1 MQDVLERL
9 AQAALQRVVGAV
21 GGFLAFQVFGRDRG
35 APEDEFVAVVA
46 PVQHRAGHRVVEG
59 LGALGL
65 AVLVQQ
71 RDVGQLDRRP
81 EGLVDLGLGKA
92 VEDPAHRLLDPRVVH
107 LDALAREQARGHPVP
122 GLEVPLRLARGVAE
136 QPVVPVEAGEDRARD
151 LRGPAVTG
159 PRAAAGPSPARFT
172 PDQAAFFACFD
183 LESASSPKNCS
194 SSVEPCSAVVE
205 ALPAVT
211 TCVIWSK

>member
-1 MQDVLERL
+1 MSLSVLRRPP
-9 AQAALQRVVGAV
+9 LQRVVGAV
-21 GGFLAFQVFGRDRG
+21 GGLLAFQVFGGDRG

-92 VEDPAHRLLDPRVVH
+92 VENAAHRLFDPRVVH
-107 LDALAREQARGHPVP
+107 LDALASQQARGHPIP
-122 GLEVPLRLARGVAE
+122 GLEVPLGLARGVAE
-136 QPVVPVEAGEDRARD
+136 QPVMPVEAGEDRARD
-151 LRGPAVTG
+151 LRGP
-159 PRAAAGPSPARFT
+159 RDAG
-172 PDQAAFFACFD
+172 
-183 LESASSPKNCS
+183 LG
-194 SSVEPCSAVVE
+194 
-205 ALPAVT
+205 
-211 TCVIWSK
+211 